1 VYLVSAYHRYSM
13 VQEHLQW
20 QKVDWMMTVRFED
33 MKHSFFRTVAAVL
46 K

>member
-1 VYLVSAYHRYSM
+1 M

-20 QKVDWMMTVRFED
+20 QNVDWMMTVRFEN
-33 MKHSFFRTVAAVL
+33 MKHSFYKTVGQIL